1 MTILTNP
8 DRILKAYTSNKKLH
22 IMQDIFISRIFA
34 YPGAGFYGT
43 AMRLNSKRNPIWVRQ
58 LFVEDGYYG
67 GDVQGRECALTKDG
81 LYLYVVGANPVSGT
95 DNFYKL
101 NALTGETIWSKE
113 STQPFYKVAVDNEGN
128 AIIFEEHVVDF
139 ILTGTLKKYLAN
151 GTLDWSV
158 SVNNVNGIA
167 VDSNRNV
174 YVALGLEVGGH
185 SLRKYDEDGNL
196 DWGAALYSGGS
207 SYGGD
212 VAVNKDDEIFVVGGA
227 SGSSPNYKRLYKYL
241 PPTNTQQAN
250 ATVGIGTQG
259 NVIFCVICDS
269 NGDVIVGEPNGVEKF
284 NPSLVSQW
292 QDTHSSGAEVR
303 LATDV
308 HDRVHIAYASSGGDN
323 GGYMIA
329 DPDDGSEI
337 LFELPVGYD
346 WTVYGFEFAKE
357 VYVAEYTDQTINLMR
372 EDMCCFLDDEIQER
386 KLAPDPGDYN
396 TDDIVYQ
403 DYHFG
408 ATVLYES
415 VVGIF
420 KSLVDNNDAI
430 VPGENELAWETLN
443 NVPPCGNVNWDAFT
457 GFGGIGAA
465 PQIYTISIID
475 MEIVGDAG
483 TPSPY
488 NGEYLMIRGPGLLGF
503 FFGVQHDAQTRIN
516 FNAGDAKDGG
526 GNELLQFGTDAAIS
540 SIFNYTALTSHG
552 GQWIDVANSN
562 TQGTADAIAALG
574 TASLYP
580 GKRKT
585 WDADTIWVVDD
596 IVAWEG
602 SFYICILQSTNN
614 EPPNVTYWTVIT

>member
-1 MTILTNP
+1 MTVISHTDKVLRGY
-8 DRILKAYTSNKKLH
+8 DSNKKLH
-22 IMQDIFISRIFA
+22 IMQDIFISRIFGW
-34 YPGAGFYGT
+34 PGVGQYGT
-43 AMRLNSKRNPIWVRQ
+43 VMRLNSKHQLIWVRQ
-58 LFVEDGYYG
+58 LFVESGDYG
-67 GDVQGRECALTKDG
+67 GDIQGRECALTNDG
-81 LYLYVVGANPVSGT
+81 QYLYVVGANPVAGT
-95 DNFYKL
+95 NHFYKL
-101 NALTGETIWSKE
+101 DAATGETIWSKE
-113 STQPFYKVAVDNEGN
+113 STYPFYKVAVDNEGN

-329 DPDDGSEI
+329 DPDTGAEI
-337 LFELPVGYD
+337 SFSPGVGFD
-346 WTVYGFEFAKE
+346 WYVFGFVFARE
-357 VYVAEYTDQTINLMR
+357 VYLAHYTDQTINISR
-372 EDMCCFLDDEIQER
+372 EDMCCFMDDEIEER
-386 KLAPDPGDYN
+386 AEAPDPNQYN
-396 TDDIVYQ
+396 IDDIVYQ
-403 DYHFG
+403 DAYLG
-408 ATVLYES
+408 LLLYEHIS
-415 VVGIF
+415 GIF
-420 KSLVDNNDAI
+420 KSLVDNNLI
-430 VPGENELAWETLN
+430 VPNGNELAWETLGL
-443 NVPPCGNVNWDAFT
+443 VPPCGNVAWDSFS
-457 GFGGIGAA
+457 GFGGIGAS

-475 MEIVGDAG
+475 MLKVSDDS
-483 TPSPY
+483 PSEY
-488 NGEYLMIRGPGLLGF
+488 NGEYLLIRGPGKLGF

-516 FNAGDAKDGG
+516 FDAGNVKDGG
-526 GNELLQFGTDAAIS
+526 GNETLQFGSDTDVS
-540 SIFNYTALTSHG
+540 SIFNYSAATSHG
-552 GQWIDVANSN
+552 GKWIDIASSN
-562 TQGTADAIAALG
+562 LVGTADAVAYAG

-580 GKRKT
+580 GKIQRWDVTTT
-585 WDADTIWVVDD
+585 WAVDD
-596 IVAWEG
+596 IIAYKG
-602 SFYICILQSTNN
+602 SFYICILESTNH
-614 EPPNVTYWTVIT
+614 EPPNVTYWTLL

>member
-1 MTILTNP
+1 MTVLTNP
-8 DRILKAYTSNKKLH
+8 DRILRGYDSDKKLH
-22 IMQDIFISRIFA
+22 IMQDIFISRTFA

-43 AMRLNSKRNPIWVRQ
+43 AMRLNSIQEPIWVRQ

-81 LYLYVVGANPVSGT
+81 LYLYVVGESPSTGT

-101 NALTGETIWSKE
+101 DAATGETIWSKE
-113 STQPFYKVAVDNEGN
+113 DTYPFYKVAVDNEGN

-174 YVALGLEVGGH
+174 YVAIGLEVGGH
-185 SLRKYDEDGNL
+185 SIRKYDEDGNL
-196 DWGAALYSGGS
+196 DWGDALYAGGS

-212 VAVNKDDEIFVVGGA
+212 VIVNKDDEIFVVGGA
-227 SGSSPNYKRLYKYL
+227 SGTSPNFKRLYKYL
-241 PPTNTQQAN
+241 PPTNVQQAS

-259 NVIFCVICDS
+259 NVILCVICDS
-269 NGDVIVGEPNGVEKF
+269 NGDVIVGEPNGIEKF

-292 QDTHSSGAEVR
+292 AHDYSGGAEVR

-308 HDRVHIAYASSGGDN
+308 HDRVHIFFAKKDGAR
-323 GGYMIA
+323 GGYRILGA
-329 DPDDGSEI
+329 DGNEEYYTIDASA
-337 LFELPVGYD
+337 D
-346 WTVYGFEFAKE
+346 WTVFGAQVAKE
-357 VYVAEYTDQTINLMR
+357 VYVAHYTDQSINMFR
-372 EDMCCFLDDEIQER
+372 EDMCCFLDNTIQER

-396 TDDIVYQ
+396 DGDIVYQ
-403 DYHFG
+403 DFYFG
-408 ATVLYES
+408 TTVRYETLT
-415 VVGIF
+415 GIF
-420 KSLVDNNDAI
+420 ESLVDNNDAM

-443 NVPPCGNVNWDAFT
+443 NVPPCGNADWDAFP

-465 PQIYTISIID
+465 PQIYTISIIG
-475 MEIVGDAG
+475 MEVVGDPG

-488 NGEYLMIRGPGLLGF
+488 NGEYLLIRGPGLLGF

-526 GNELLQFGTDAAIS
+526 GNENLQFGTDDFIS
-540 SIFNYTALTSHG
+540 SIFNYTAATSHG
-552 GQWIDVANSN
+552 GKWIDVANSN
-562 TQGTADAIAALG
+562 TQGTADAIAAGG
-574 TASLYP
+574 TASIYP
-580 GKRKT
+580 GKIQQ
-585 WDADTIWVVDD
+585 WDAITVWEAGGMT
-596 IVAWEG
+596 AWEG
-602 SFYICILQSTNN
+602 SFYTANN
-614 EPPNVTYWTVIT
+614 QNQNSQPPSGDWTVVT